1 LWLKSD
7 GTLPVATVRVGGENP
22 PREIIPPRGLSAPE
36 WSPSG
41 AWIAVPSGRGVELTS
56 PDGKEQ
62 RILRGL
68 NGAALAWSRDSK
80 TIYGLTFQAPQPSL
94 SAMDVETG
102 AIRKIA
108 DYDLSFQ
115 PLLENSYTG
124 SVRLSLSP
132 DGKSV
137 VTATATNQA
146 DLWILDGFGK

>member
-1 LWLKSD
+1 
-7 GTLPVATVRVGGENP
+7 
-22 PREIIPPRGLSAPE
+22 
-36 WSPSG
+36 
-41 AWIAVPSGRGVELTS
+41 VELTS

-146 DLWILDGFGK
+146 DLWILDGLGK